1 MPINQLQD
9 FYATVIGSPWI
20 NDSGGALESVLP
32 QTLQKAVDN
41 SKTTKQFVDIVAP
54 AMIQFIL
61 VESMP
66 GSSDDFPIG
75 KSSLL
80 QEMAYVWAKGQLLQK
95 FILSNCV
102 VQQ

>member
-1 MPINQLQD
+1 
-9 FYATVIGSPWI
+9 
-20 NDSGGALESVLP
+20 
-32 QTLQKAVDN
+32 
-41 SKTTKQFVDIVAP
+41 
-54 AMIQFIL
+54 MIQFIL

-95 FILSNCV
+95 FISFNCV